1 MDIILLIA
9 NMVILSIVA
18 IYFVIAI
25 RTKKDEEYTDWL
37 ERELF
42 CAKKNNKKLRDET
55 KELRS
60 KIISLKK
67 ITINNTSN

>member
-18 IYFVIAI
+18 IYFVRAS
-25 RTKKDEEYTDWL
+25 RAKKDVEYTEWL

-42 CAKKNNKKLRDET
+42 CAKKNNKKLR
-55 KELRS
+55 KENKDLRTE
-60 KIISLKK
+60 IISFKK
-67 ITINNTSN
+67 

>member
-18 IYFVIAI
+18 IYFA
-25 RTKKDEEYTDWL
+25 RASRAKKDVEYTEWL

-42 CAKKNNKKLRDET
+42 CAE
-55 KELRS
+55 
-60 KIISLKK
+60 IISFKK
-67 ITINNTSN
+67 

>member
-18 IYFVIAI
+18 VYFARAS
-25 RTKKDEEYTDWL
+25 RTKKDVEYTEWL

-42 CAKKNNKKLRDET
+42 CTKKNNKKLR
-55 KELRS
+55 KENKDLRAE
-60 KIISLKK
+60 IISFKK
-67 ITINNTSN
+67 NNNK

>member
-18 IYFVIAI
+18 IYFARAS
-25 RTKKDEEYTDWL
+25 RTKKDVEYTEWL

-42 CAKKNNKKLRDET
+42 WAKKNNKKMR
-55 KELRS
+55 KENKDIRAE
-60 KIISLKK
+60 IISFKK
-67 ITINNTSN
+67 